1 MTDGKDLPQNEHD
14 CKSAI
19 EDHDVEIVAESS
31 DSAADSKAAMG
42 PVDLRRIERAVR
54 EILEAVGE
62 DPDREGLLETPSRVA
77 RMYAEIFGGLHVDVR
92 DTIKVFHEQDHD
104 EMIMV
109 GDIPFYSMCEHHLL
123 PFIGKAH
130 VVYIPQ
136 DGRILGLSK
145 IARVVDIIS
154 RKPQLQERLTSQ
166 IADAIVSSVQPMG
179 VAVVVE
185 AEHLC
190 MTMRGIR
197 KPGSITVTSALRGL
211 CKRDA
216 RSRAEAMSLIH
227 HGGAR

>member
-1 MTDGKDLPQNEHD
+1 MKLEKKVNIMENQESDFPMPGVKETILPETMD
-14 CKSAI
+14 Y
-19 EDHDVEIVAESS
+19 
-31 DSAADSKAAMG
+31 
-42 PVDLRRIERAVR
+42 PRIERAVR
-54 EILEAVGE
+54 EILEAIGE
-62 DPDREGLLETPSRVA
+62 DPEREGLKDTPARVA
-77 RMYAEIFGGLHVDVR
+77 RMYGEVFAGLHVDVQDMIR
-92 DTIKVFHEQDHD
+92 VFQEKDHD
-104 EMIMV
+104 EMILV

-145 IARVVDIIS
+145 IARIVDIMS

-166 IADAIVSSVQPMG
+166 IADTLVKAVNPLG

-197 KPGSITVTSALRGL
+197 KPGSITVTSSLRGL
-211 CKRDA
+211 CKKDA
-216 RSRAEAMSLIH
+216 RSRAEAMALIN
-227 HGGAR
+227 RRS